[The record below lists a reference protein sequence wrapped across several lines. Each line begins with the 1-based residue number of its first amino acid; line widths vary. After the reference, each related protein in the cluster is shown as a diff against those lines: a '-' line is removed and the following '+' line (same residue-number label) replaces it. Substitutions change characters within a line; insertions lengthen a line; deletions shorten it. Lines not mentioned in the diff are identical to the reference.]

1 MNATPATDAVP
12 LRDSLR
18 EALAALLGHPLA
30 AADDEVSLA
39 EIVPE
44 RYDSLG
50 VLDAVG
56 LVEKEFGV
64 SVDLVVDDLRSTFFS
79 VAAIAALVDRK
90 RRDAAVL
97 GLLS

>member
-1 MNATPATDAVP
+1 MNATPATGTVA

-18 EALAALLGHPLA
+18 AALTTLLGHPLA
-30 AADDEVSLA
+30 PADDEVSLA

-64 SVDLVVDDLRSTFFS
+64 PVDLVVDDLRSTFFS
-79 VAAIAALVDRK
+79 VATIAALVERK

-97 GLLS
+97 GLLP

>member
-1 MNATPATDAVP
+1 MTTTSGTDTLRDP
-12 LRDSLR
+12 LRA
-18 EALAALLGHPLA
+18 ALAALLDHPLDP
-30 AADDEVSLA
+30 ADDEASLA
-39 EIVPE
+39 DLAPE

-56 LVEKEFGV
+56 LVERDFGV

-79 VAAIAALVDRK
+79 VASIAALVDRK

-97 GLLS
+97 GMLS

>member
-1 MNATPATDAVP
+1 MNATPATAAP
-12 LRDSLR
+12 LRDRLR
-18 EALAALLGHPLA
+18 EALATLLGHPLA

-64 SVDLVVDDLRSTFFS
+64 PVDLVVDDLRSTFFS
-79 VAAIAALVDRK
+79 VATIAALIERK
-90 RRDAAVL
+90 QRDAAVL
-97 GLLS
+97 GLLP